1 MTQQRGALRGLRV
14 LDLSRVLAGPLC
26 GQMLADHGA
35 DVIKVEGPGGDE
47 TRSWG
52 PPYVDPETST
62 YFHGINRSKRNL
74 GLDLSTAAGQQVLDR
89 LIAQSDVVLE
99 NFKIGTMAR
108 WGLDYESVLAERYPE
123 LIYCRI
129 SGYGADGPMGGLPG
143 YDAVLQSFGGLM
155 SINGLA
161 DSPPLRVGVPIVD
174 MGAAQLAFSGVLLAL
189 QERHLTGQGQFI
201 DVSLLDAVVSLLHPH
216 SASWAATGNIP
227 VRTGLRH
234 PFVAP
239 YQVFETAS
247 GPFFISAANNRQF
260 LSLMTVLG
268 RPEVASDPRFIDNDS
283 RNANF
288 DALEA
293 ELNTLLAGKDRQQ
306 LSEQLI
312 AAGVAASPIND
323 IGEALTSPQVLHRE
337 LFIDRD
343 DYRGVGIPLKL
354 SRSGS
359 RTPTPPRLRGADTRD
374 VLAELGLSEREI
386 DNLEQAGLAYAG
398 EAVGQAAA
406 HPVVQ
411 AAVP

>member
-1 MTQQRGALRGLRV
+1 MSGQGGALRGVRV

-52 PPYVDPETST
+52 PPYVAPETSA
-62 YFHGINRSKRNL
+62 YFNGLNRSKRNL
-74 GLDLSTAAGQQVLDR
+74 GLDLSSPAGQEVLAR
-89 LIAQSDVVLE
+89 LIAQSDVVVE
-99 NFKIGTMAR
+99 NFKVGTMER
-108 WGLDYESVLAERYPE
+108 WGLGYDSVLAERHPA
-123 LIYCRI
+123 LVYCRI

-143 YDAVLQSFGGLM
+143 YDAALQSFGGLM

-189 QERHLTGQGQFI
+189 QERHLSGLGQFI
-201 DVSLLDAVVSLLHPH
+201 DVSLLDSVISLLHPH
-216 SASWAATGNIP
+216 SAAWAATGQVP

-239 YQVFETAS
+239 YQVFETAT

-260 LSLMTVLG
+260 ASLMAVLG
-268 RPEVASDPRFIDNDS
+268 RPEMASDPRFADNDG

-293 ELNTLLAGKDRQQ
+293 ELVRLLAGHDREL

-312 AAGVAASPIND
+312 AAGVPASPVND
-323 IGEALTSPQVLHRE
+323 IGQALTSPQVLHRE

-343 DYRGVGIPLKL
+343 GYRGVGVPLKL

-359 RTPTPPRLRGADTRD
+359 TAPTPPRRRGADTRS
-374 VLAELGLSEREI
+374 VLAEVGLSPNEI
-386 DNLEQAGLAYAG
+386 GELEQAGLAFAFEAG
-398 EAVGQAAA
+398 VASS
-406 HPVVQ
+406 
-411 AAVP
+411 VP

>member
-1 MTQQRGALRGLRV
+1 MSGQGGALRGVRV

-52 PPYVDPETST
+52 PPYVAPETSA
-62 YFHGINRSKRNL
+62 YFNGLNRSKRNL
-74 GLDLSTAAGQQVLDR
+74 GLDLSSPAGQEVLAR
-89 LIAQSDVVLE
+89 LIAQSDVVVE
-99 NFKIGTMAR
+99 NFKVGTMER
-108 WGLDYESVLAERYPE
+108 WGLGYDSVLAERHPA
-123 LIYCRI
+123 LVYCRI

-143 YDAVLQSFGGLM
+143 YDAALQSFGGLM

-189 QERHLTGQGQFI
+189 QERHLSGLGQFI
-201 DVSLLDAVVSLLHPH
+201 DVSLLDSVISLLHPH
-216 SASWAATGNIP
+216 SAAWAATGQVP

-239 YQVFETAS
+239 YQVFETAT

-260 LSLMTVLG
+260 ASLMAVLG
-268 RPEVASDPRFIDNDS
+268 RPEMASDPRFADNDG

-293 ELNTLLAGKDRQQ
+293 ELVRLLAGHDREL

-312 AAGVAASPIND
+312 AAGVPASPVND
-323 IGEALTSPQVLHRE
+323 IGQALTSPQVLHRE

-343 DYRGVGIPLKL
+343 GYRGVGVPLKL

-359 RTPTPPRLRGADTRD
+359 TAPTPPRRRGADTRS
-374 VLAELGLSEREI
+374 VLAEVGLSPNEI
-386 DNLEQAGLAYAG
+386 GELEQAGLAFAFEAG
-398 EAVGQAAA
+398 VESS
-406 HPVVQ
+406 
-411 AAVP
+411 VP